1 MSSFPDANDVL
12 RDAGAD
18 ALRRQLDMN
27 RRPYIGLQNGRST
40 ANSRTLPII
49 RRDAGQLSHIATEAE
64 RHLIA
69 AGVPFFQRAGK
80 LVRPITCTV
89 PASNERKAK
98 TAALRNV
105 TVGYMRDQMGQH
117 VEWQRYRRREQDW
130 IPTDAPKDVAEII
143 VERAGDWKFPPVQG
157 ILTTPTLRPDG
168 TILAEGGYDP
178 QTQLL
183 LIAPP
188 ILPPIP
194 EYPSRSDGLKALS
207 VLDDLLEEFP
217 FVDEPSRSV
226 ALSAIITPVVRP
238 AFSNAPIHVAG
249 APTPATGKSFL
260 MDVASAVA
268 VGQPCHV
275 IAAGRDEAETE
286 KRLVAC
292 VLAGYPLVSVDNV
305 NGELGG
311 DFLCQLA
318 ERPLLSPRILG
329 RSEQPI
335 IPNRMTVFATG
346 NNIRLKGD
354 FVRRAV
360 TCRLDAKAERP
371 ELRRFKSNPVEK
383 VLANRAHYVAAVLIV
398 VRSYFAAGK
407 PVKPPPFGSYTGWS
421 ESVRGALLWLGRAD
435 PVDTLA
441 AARSED
447 PELQTLNAVL
457 GAWAQAIGTGRGSA
471 CTAAQALSRQIDH
484 LREAIELTG
493 ACNKKSPTRALGNWL
508 ASVKGRIVDGR
519 SFARLSDNTHG
530 HAALW
535 FIEQVA

>member
-27 RRPYIGLQNGRST
+27 RRPYIGLQNGRSA
-40 ANSRTLPII
+40 ANPRTLPII
-49 RRDAGQLSHIATEAE
+49 RRDAGQLSRTATEAE
-64 RHLIA
+64 QHLIA
-69 AGVPFFQRAGK
+69 ARVPFFQRAGR
-80 LVRPITCTV
+80 LVRPITDRV
-89 PASNERKAK
+89 SASNERTTK
-98 TAALRNV
+98 TAALRGV

-117 VEWQRYRRREQDW
+117 MEWQRYRRREQDW
-130 IPTDAPKDVAEII
+130 VTIDAPKDVAEII
-143 VERAGDWKFPPVQG
+143 IERAGDWNFPPLQG
-157 ILTTPTLRPDG
+157 VLTTPTLRPDG
-168 TILAEGGYDP
+168 TILSQGGYDA
-178 QTQLL
+178 QTQML
-183 LIAPP
+183 LIDALS
-188 ILPPIP
+188 LPPIP
-194 EYPSRSDGLKALS
+194 ENPSRSDGLKALG
-207 VLDDLLEEFP
+207 VLDELLDEFP

-226 ALSAIITPVVRP
+226 ALSAIITPVVRL
-238 AFSNAPIHVAG
+238 AFSNAPVHVAS

-275 IAAGRDEAETE
+275 IAAGRDETETE

-292 VLAGYPLVSVDNV
+292 VLAGYPLFSIDNV

-318 ERPLLSPRILG
+318 ERPLVSPRILG
-329 RSEQPI
+329 RSEQPL
-335 IPNRMTVFATG
+335 IPNWMTVFATG

-371 ELRRFKSNPVEK
+371 ELRQFKSNPVEK
-383 VLANRAHYVAAVLIV
+383 ILANRPHYVGAVLTV
-398 VRSYFAAGK
+398 VRSYFAAGQ
-407 PVKPPPFGSYTGWS
+407 PEKPPPFGSYTGWS

-441 AARSED
+441 VARSED

-457 GAWAQAIGTGRGSA
+457 GAWAVVIGTGRRSA
-471 CTAAQALSRQIDH
+471 STAAQVLSRENAL

-493 ACNKKSPTRALGNWL
+493 ACNKKSPSRALGNWL
-508 ASVKGRIVDGR
+508 ASVKGQIVGGR
-519 SFARLSDNTHG
+519 SFARLSDETHG

-535 FIEQVA
+535 FIE